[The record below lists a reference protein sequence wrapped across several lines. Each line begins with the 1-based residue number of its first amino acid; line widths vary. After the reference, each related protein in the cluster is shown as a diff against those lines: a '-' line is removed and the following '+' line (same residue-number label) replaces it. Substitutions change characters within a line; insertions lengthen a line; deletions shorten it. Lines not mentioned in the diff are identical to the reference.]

1 MLDLTMMKRENYTYD
16 FFTSKN
22 IKICNKS
29 MNQKPHSSLQ
39 SCMKRKTKKKTIW
52 GCPYY
57 KNKAN
62 FEAVL

>member
-1 MLDLTMMKRENYTYD
+1 
-16 FFTSKN
+16 
-22 IKICNKS
+22 

-39 SCMKRKTKKKTIW
+39 SCMKRKTKKKKTIW

-57 KNKAN
+57 KNKTN

>member
-1 MLDLTMMKRENYTYD
+1 
-16 FFTSKN
+16 
-22 IKICNKS
+22 